1 MLLRLP
7 IHEIKLFRE
16 FARAE
21 AFAVEARIKRC
32 NRAIRWLVSPV
43 LLTTTAIRVYRYGRQ
58 LGLPIATMQRA
69 AQAELDDLNAPPE
82 VR

>member
-7 IHEIKLFRE
+7 IHEIKLFRQ

-21 AFAVEARIKRC
+21 AFAVQERIERRP
-32 NRAIRWLVSPV
+32 RAIRWLVSPFA
-43 LLTTTAIRVYRYGRQ
+43 LTAAAIKIYRYGRQ
-58 LGLPIATMQRA
+58 LGLPIATMKRA
-69 AQAELDDLNAPPE
+69 AQAELDDLDAPPE